1 MRVVSGNSQPD
12 YHSYFQGLKHSFN
25 MCEALTSNR
34 ASHILTSKK
43 RIPTMPQPVV
53 KLIAPH
59 EKMQQ
64 EHLSSQADRVSLQF
78 TRKSPL
84 FDRCDFSQLERVA
97 ALQAAVP
104 ARSPVH
110 AGRTVYVY
118 TEEIPDA
125 PFADRSI
132 KVKGAAGI
140 RFNGETC
147 SIVAPDAQSR
157 YGDPAGVPHLGISPD
172 LHIVRNFESP
182 KGVNSLTL
190 AGAER
195 EFDALSQLSN
205 IGRSFRP
212 LFAAQR
218 IVDDNP
224 ELDVCNRHTGIT
236 ASLFGNTQEF
246 IRDYLMFC
254 VVEDDTSYQ
263 IVGDSELQ
271 ERLGITDINHA
282 LLLFNRMAYRIGQAK
297 IESIVSAGIMR
308 HNGSVHNYV
317 YDWQN
322 KRALLTDLDSVL
334 LRRDLQAE
342 QHGPQLLRDLVSDT
356 MKIVTP
362 FTCALACPMVL
373 DHIKKYGESAIYR
386 VINGMF
392 EQYAP
397 AKTIERVAQVVT
409 QRYLALLEQD
419 HMLQFKRSIMAKG
432 LREPQY
438 LPLANLTYEAI
449 SHLLLPLHPVI
460 FEQFYLLIKDNREFS
475 SRGFTLPDAPVLPDQ
490 SLSSY
495 FEQEFD
501 RYLQTIAHKK

>member
-1 MRVVSGNSQPD
+1 
-12 YHSYFQGLKHSFN
+12 
-25 MCEALTSNR
+25 
-34 ASHILTSKK
+34 
-43 RIPTMPQPVV
+43 MPQPVV
-53 KLIAPH
+53 KLMPPH
-59 EKMQQ
+59 ESMRQD
-64 EHLSSQADRVSLQF
+64 HLSSQAGCVSLKF
-78 TRKSPL
+78 TRQSPL
-84 FDRCDFSQLERVA
+84 LNSCDFSQLARVA
-97 ALQAAVP
+97 ALQEAVP

-118 TEEIPDA
+118 TEEIPGA

-140 RFNGETC
+140 RFNGKTC

-157 YGDPAGVPHLGISPD
+157 YDDPAGVPHLGISPD
-172 LHIVRNFESP
+172 LRIVRNFESP

-195 EFDALSQLSN
+195 EFDALSQLST
-205 IGRSFRP
+205 IDLSFCP

-218 IVDDNP
+218 IVGGDP

-271 ERLGITDINHA
+271 GRLGISDINHA
-282 LLLFNRMAYRIGQAK
+282 LGLFNQMAYHIGQAK
-297 IESIVSAGIMR
+297 IESIVTAGIMR

-317 YDWQN
+317 YDWRN
-322 KRALLTDLDSVL
+322 RRALLTDLDNVL
-334 LRRDLQAE
+334 LRKDLQAE

-373 DHIKKYGESAIYR
+373 DHIKDCGESAISR

-392 EQYAP
+392 EKYAP
-397 AKTIERVAQVVT
+397 AEAIQRVAQVIT
-409 QRYLALLEQD
+409 ERYLALLEQNRI
-419 HMLQFKRSIMAKG
+419 LQFKRSIIAMG
-432 LREPQY
+432 LREPKY
-438 LPLANLTYEAI
+438 LPQAKSMYEEI
-449 SHLLLPLHPVI
+449 SHLLRPLHPVLL
-460 FEQFYLLIKDNREFS
+460 EQFYSLIKDNREFS
-475 SRGFTLPDAPVLPDQ
+475 SRDFTLPNAPVLPGQ
-490 SLSSY
+490 SLGSY

-501 RYLQTIAHKK
+501 RYLKTIARIS